1 MSIESDLVAF
11 GDKVKSDIELAAGDA
26 LKLASYLSSHSTE
39 ITGLAALAG
48 PTGTAVAA
56 ASTSVFS
63 AVANAVETL
72 GDAATANGLNVNFDQ
87 ATIAAVKAA
96 VAAIKAI

>member
-11 GDKVKSDIELAAGDA
+11 GDKVKADIELAAGDA
-26 LKLASYLSSHSTE
+26 VKLASYLSTHSTE
-39 ITGLAALAG
+39 ITGLASLAG
-48 PTGTAVAA
+48 PTGTAVATA
-56 ASTSVFS
+56 ASSVLS
-63 AVANAVETL
+63 AAVTAVETL

-96 VAAIKAI
+96 IAAIKAI